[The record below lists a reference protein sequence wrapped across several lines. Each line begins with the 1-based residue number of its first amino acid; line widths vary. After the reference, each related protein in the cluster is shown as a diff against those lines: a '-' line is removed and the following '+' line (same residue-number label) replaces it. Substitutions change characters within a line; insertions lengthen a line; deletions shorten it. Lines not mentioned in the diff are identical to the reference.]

1 MKCEVWNEKCEVLN
15 EECEVLNEECEVL
28 NEKCEVLNEKCEVLN
43 EECEVGSV
51 EWWDEECVFVLSA
64 CSKAQWQAGQLP
76 PSSPTTSPTNVKRPR
91 PSARYLCYVSD
102 RVARFA
108 RNPCLLKRPTAKAV
122 AGGIQAVVCGVQ
134 AIACAMRLD
143 LWPMAGLSSTFHIP
157 H

>member
-1 MKCEVWNEKCEVLN
+1 MLNEKCEVLN
-15 EECEVLNEECEVL
+15 GECEVLNEECEVL
-28 NEKCEVLNEKCEVLN
+28 NGECEVLN

-51 EWWDEECVFVLSA
+51 ELWDEECGFVLSA

-122 AGGIQAVVCGVQ
+122 AGGRQAVVYGVQAVACGIQAVVCGV
-134 AIACAMRLD
+134 
-143 LWPMAGLSSTFHIP
+143 
-157 H
+157 